1 MTELVARDRP
11 ELVVSLDL
19 DGTVWFGDPAGPI
32 GEAFVTALR
41 EASIIVGSA
50 SDRTVR
56 DQRRLWERAGIAPD
70 FVVVKNHLR
79 LVRPTY
85 AASVFV
91 HIGDRFADRL
101 EADGAGAH
109 FIDVN
114 VAPQATW
121 QDLERFRVV
130 VREMFGDLEGR
141 SG

>member
-1 MTELVARDRP
+1 METQAIESRP
-11 ELVVSLDL
+11 LP
-19 DGTVWFGDPAGPI
+19 GRAQ
-32 GEAFVTALR
+32 
-41 EASIIVGSA
+41 GSGWP
-50 SDRTVR
+50 RTR
-56 DQRRLWERAGIAPD
+56 RAGIAPD

-130 VREMFGDLEGR
+130 VREMFGNLEGR